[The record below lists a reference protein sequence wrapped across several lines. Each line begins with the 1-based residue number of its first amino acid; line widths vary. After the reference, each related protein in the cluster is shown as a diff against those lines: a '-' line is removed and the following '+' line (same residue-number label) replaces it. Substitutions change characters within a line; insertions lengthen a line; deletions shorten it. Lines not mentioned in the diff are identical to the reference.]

1 MFIAITN
8 FILANEAAVETSEQI
23 VQVLKDFWAENSG
36 LFIGLGS
43 SIMAILVA
51 NIGTIIT
58 MGIKNIRY
66 RNKTDKANGINE
78 SVLIKQRQEY
88 DNKIVVLS
96 KNMDDKFIE
105 LNKNMQFE
113 RQKIEDKKA
122 KAILENTKQL
132 NKNLDEIKKPIS
144 IEDLLNK

>member
-1 MFIAITN
+1 MLLEVAN
-8 FILANEAAVETSEQI
+8 FVLANEAAVETSEQI

-51 NIGTIIT
+51 NIGAIIT
-58 MGIKNIRY
+58 MGIKNIRA
-66 RNKTDKANGINE
+66 RNKTDAANGIYE
-78 SVLIKQRQEY
+78 SILIKQRQEY
-88 DNKIVVLS
+88 DKKVEALTTKV
-96 KNMDDKFIE
+96 DEKFIE